1 MSIIGISTVT
11 AASVGMRSKTA
22 TPFTVGRRSKVRTAA
37 DELWEEGEEEGGG
50 ATGGE
55 GRGFDGENPLGT
67 QVDEE
72 VSSQG
77 GVFKPVYAEDGFIMA
92 RREPARQV
100 RRGGERQRERER
112 GRERAVLCTIVLNVL
127 TCTCTVNREYF
138 DVKLFL
144 DSMACAKIKRTK
156 YMRNINDNAV
166 QDHLSENYLT
176 QKIIA

>member
-1 MSIIGISTVT
+1 
-11 AASVGMRSKTA
+11 MRSKTA

-100 RRGGERQRERER
+100 RRERERER
-112 GRERAVLCTIVLNVL
+112 ERTVLCMIVLNVHVL
-127 TCTCTVNREYF
+127 TCIIILCIPCGRKFSREPIFAVFTVNWR
-138 DVKLFL
+138 
-144 DSMACAKIKRTK
+144 STKIKSAK
-156 YMRNINDNAV
+156 
-166 QDHLSENYLT
+166 
-176 QKIIA
+176 

>member
-1 MSIIGISTVT
+1 
-11 AASVGMRSKTA
+11 MRSKTA

-55 GRGFDGENPLGT
+55 GRGFEGENPLGT

-77 GVFKPVYAEDGFIMA
+77 GVFKPVYAEDGFIVA

-100 RRGGERQRERER
+100 SRERER
-112 GRERAVLCTIVLNVL
+112 ERERERAVLCMIVLNVL
-127 TCTCTVNREYF
+127 SCT
-138 DVKLFL
+138 
-144 DSMACAKIKRTK
+144 
-156 YMRNINDNAV
+156 
-166 QDHLSENYLT
+166 
-176 QKIIA
+176 